1 MPKTLSESERTY
13 IKERLKAETEKCLAT
28 YGIRKTTIDELV
40 KRVGIPKG
48 TFYLFYESKEQLLFE
63 VIMDFDR
70 EAQDALLKE
79 VSALPGVPDVDEFTD
94 IILRFYRRIDKS
106 FLPRLMQNGELEYFM
121 RTVPPELSR
130 QHAERDKE
138 AMKRMFAAFPGMQ
151 SDRAA
156 VLSGAFRGVFL
167 TLLFKD
173 EIGAEI
179 YEDALR
185 VLIRGVALQMAEQDE
200 RPNHLKY

>member
-13 IKERLKAETEKCLAT
+13 IKERLKTETEKCLAS

-48 TFYLFYESKEQLLFE
+48 TFYLFYESKEQLLYE
-63 VIMDFDR
+63 VIMDFDKK
-70 EAQDALLKE
+70 AQEQLLQE
-79 VSALPGVPDVDEFTD
+79 VTALPGVPDVDAFTD
-94 IILRFYRRIDKS
+94 IILRFYRQIDDS

-130 QHAERDKE
+130 QHAERDNE
-138 AMKRMFAAFPGMQ
+138 AMQRMFAAFPGMQ
-151 SDRAA
+151 SERAA
-156 VLSGAFRGVFL
+156 VLSAAFRGVFM
-167 TLLFKD
+167 TLLFKN

-185 VLIRGVALQMAEQDE
+185 VLVRGVALQLAEQS
-200 RPNHLKY
+200 

>member
-1 MPKTLSESERTY
+1 MPKTFSESERAY
-13 IKERLKAETEKCLAT
+13 IKERLFAEAQKCLAT

-63 VIMDFDR
+63 VITEFDK
-70 EAQDALLKE
+70 EAQEQMIKAFT
-79 VSALPGVPDVDEFTD
+79 ALPGVPDADAFTD
-94 IILRFYRRIDKS
+94 IILRFYRRVGES
-106 FLPRLMQNGELEYFM
+106 FLPRLMQSGELEYFM

-130 QHAERDKE
+130 QHAERDEE

-156 VLSGAFRGVFL
+156 VLSAAFRGVFL

-173 EIGAEI
+173 EIGADI

-185 VLIRGVALQMAEQDE
+185 VLVRGVAIQLLE
-200 RPNHLKY
+200 H

>member
-1 MPKTLSESERTY
+1 MPKTFSESEREY
-13 IKERLKAETEKCLAT
+13 IRERLKAEAGKCLAT

-40 KRVGIPKG
+40 RRVGIPKG
-48 TFYLFYESKEQLLFE
+48 TFYLFYESKERLLFE
-63 VIMDFDR
+63 VIMEFDQK
-70 EAQDALLKE
+70 AQAQLMQEL
-79 VSALPGVPDVDEFTD
+79 SALPSVPDVETFTD
-94 IILRFYRRIDKS
+94 MILRFYRRLDES
-106 FLPRLMQNGELEYFM
+106 FLPRLMQDGELEFFM

-138 AMKRMFAAFPGMQ
+138 AMQQMFSAFPGMQ
-151 SDRAA
+151 PERAA
-156 VLSGAFRGVFL
+156 VLSAAFRGVFL

-185 VLIRGVALQMAEQDE
+185 VLIRGVALQLLE
-200 RPNHLKY
+200 

>member
-1 MPKTLSESERTY
+1 MPKTLSETERAY
-13 IKERLKAETEKCLAT
+13 IKERLKTETEKCLAT

-48 TFYLFYESKEQLLFE
+48 TFYLFYESKEQLLYE
-63 VIMDFDR
+63 VIMDFDKK
-70 EAQDALLKE
+70 AQEQLLQE
-79 VSALPGVPDVDEFTD
+79 VTALPGVPDVDAFTD
-94 IILRFYRRIDKS
+94 IILRFYRQIDDS

-130 QHAERDKE
+130 QHAERDNE
-138 AMKRMFAAFPGMQ
+138 AMQRMFAAFPGMQ
-151 SDRAA
+151 SERAA
-156 VLSGAFRGVFL
+156 VLSAAFRGVFM
-167 TLLFKD
+167 TLLFKN

-185 VLIRGVALQMAEQDE
+185 VLVRGVALQLAEQS
-200 RPNHLKY
+200 

>member
-1 MPKTLSESERTY
+1 MPKTFSENERSY
-13 IKERLKAETEKCLAT
+13 IKARLLAEAQKCLAQ

-70 EAQDALLKE
+70 EAQEQLLQE
-79 VSALPGVPDVDEFTD
+79 VTKLPGVPDVDEFTD
-94 IILRFYRRIDKS
+94 IILRFYQKVNES
-106 FLPRLMQNGELEYFM
+106 FLPRLMQSGELEYFM

-138 AMKRMFAAFPGMQ
+138 AMQRLFAAFPGMQ
-151 SDRAA
+151 TDRAA

-167 TLLFKD
+167 TTLFKD

-179 YEDALR
+179 YEDTLR
-185 VLIRGVALQMAEQDE
+185 VLIRGVVLQLAEQ
-200 RPNHLKY
+200 K

>member
-1 MPKTLSESERTY
+1 MPKTFSESERAY
-13 IKERLKAETEKCLAT
+13 IKERLFAEAQKCLAT

-63 VIMDFDR
+63 VITEFDK
-70 EAQDALLKE
+70 EAQEQMIKAFT
-79 VSALPGVPDVDEFTD
+79 ALPGMPDADAFTD
-94 IILRFYRRIDKS
+94 IILRFYRRVGES
-106 FLPRLMQNGELEYFM
+106 FLPRLMQSGELEYFM

-130 QHAERDKE
+130 QHAERDEE

-156 VLSGAFRGVFL
+156 VLSAAFRGVFL

-173 EIGAEI
+173 EIGADI

-185 VLIRGVALQMAEQDE
+185 VLVRGVAIQLLE
-200 RPNHLKY
+200 H

>member
-1 MPKTLSESERTY
+1 MPKTLSENERGY
-13 IKERLKAETEKCLAT
+13 IQRRLIAEAQRCLAQ
-28 YGIRKTTIDELV
+28 YGIRKTTVDELV

-48 TFYLFYESKEQLLFE
+48 TFYLFYESKERLLFE

-70 EAQDALLKE
+70 DAQEQLYQQI
-79 VSALPGVPDVDEFTD
+79 SGLPGLPDVDEITE
-94 IILRFYRRIDKS
+94 IILRFYRKIDDS
-106 FLPRLMQNGELEYFM
+106 FLPRLMQSGELEYFM

-130 QHAERDKE
+130 QHAERDRE

-151 SDRAA
+151 SERAEA
-156 VLSGAFRGVFL
+156 LSGAFRGVFL
-167 TLLFKD
+167 TLLFKG

-185 VLIRGVALQMAEQDE
+185 VLIRGVVIQLLEQ
-200 RPNHLKY
+200 K

>member
-1 MPKTLSESERTY
+1 MPKTLSENERAY
-13 IKERLKAETEKCLAT
+13 IKERLKTETEKCLAS

-48 TFYLFYESKEQLLFE
+48 TFYLFYESKEQLLYE
-63 VIMDFDR
+63 VIMDFDKK
-70 EAQDALLKE
+70 AQEQLLQE
-79 VSALPGVPDVDEFTD
+79 VTALPGVPDVDAFTD
-94 IILRFYRRIDKS
+94 IILRFYRQIDDS

-130 QHAERDKE
+130 KHAERDNE
-138 AMKRMFAAFPGMQ
+138 AMQRMFAAFPGMH
-151 SDRAA
+151 SDRAV
-156 VLSGAFRGVFL
+156 VLSAAFRGVFM
-167 TLLFKD
+167 TLLFKN

-185 VLIRGVALQMAEQDE
+185 VLVRGVALQLAEQS
-200 RPNHLKY
+200 

>member
-13 IKERLKAETEKCLAT
+13 IKERLKTETEKCLAS

-48 TFYLFYESKEQLLFE
+48 TFYLFYESKEQLLYE
-63 VIMDFDR
+63 VIMDFDKK
-70 EAQDALLKE
+70 AQEQLLQE
-79 VSALPGVPDVDEFTD
+79 VTALPGVPDVDAFTD
-94 IILRFYRRIDKS
+94 IILRFYRQIDDS

-130 QHAERDKE
+130 QHAERDNE
-138 AMKRMFAAFPGMQ
+138 AMQRMFAAFPGMH
-151 SDRAA
+151 SERAA
-156 VLSGAFRGVFL
+156 VLSAAFRGVFM
-167 TLLFKD
+167 TLLFKN

-185 VLIRGVALQMAEQDE
+185 VLVRGVALQLAEQS
-200 RPNHLKY
+200 